1 MEFSGAEILANL
13 FVAIITAACVIVAN
27 QKHRRPFWAAIYIA
41 ATKGFVI
48 SVGLQVLCEIICHT
62 EADPPLA
69 AWWQLNFAET
79 CGLITYFIVVF
90 VGTRIVAP
98 GRRDLRALLG
108 K

>member
-1 MEFSGAEILANL
+1 MDFSGTEILANL
-13 FVAIITAACVIVAN
+13 FIGLITAVWVIMAN
-27 QKHRRPFWAAIYIA
+27 QQHRRSFWAAIYIA

-79 CGLITYFIVVF
+79 CGLGAYFLVAL